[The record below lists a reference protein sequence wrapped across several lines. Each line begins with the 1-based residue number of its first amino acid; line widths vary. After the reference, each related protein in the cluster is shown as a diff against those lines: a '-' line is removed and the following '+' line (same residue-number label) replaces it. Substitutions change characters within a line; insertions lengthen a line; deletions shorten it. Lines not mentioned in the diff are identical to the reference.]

1 MEPKGQRESLGVF
14 GDVLRVIWIRRRWS
28 SDATDGGPRIA
39 VNGSFKDA
47 FCTFVHA
54 DSIWYG
60 HQDAIGSSWACLPDS
75 RSNFWLSDARR
86 QGSAM
91 MSFLGPAPL
100 VQLEGVISPSSEGFF
115 GC

>member
-1 MEPKGQRESLGVF
+1 MHGGLCMEPKGQRESLGVF

-28 SDATDGGPRIA
+28 SDAADGGPRIA

-60 HQDAIGSSWACLPDS
+60 HQDAIGVVGPVCQILGQTSGCLMP
-75 RSNFWLSDARR
+75 
-86 QGSAM
+86 
-91 MSFLGPAPL
+91 
-100 VQLEGVISPSSEGFF
+100 GVKDPQ
-115 GC
+115 